1 MRSLRKLLGDRDEA
15 PSPEKAAA
23 PDISPPVINSE
34 RAEEEIF
41 EEAKKK
47 DAIISGYRTHL
58 GNKK

>member
-23 PDISPPVINSE
+23 PDISPPVIDSE
-34 RAEEEIF
+34 RAEEDIF

-47 DAIISGYRTHL
+47 NAVISEVRTHL
-58 GNKK
+58 GK